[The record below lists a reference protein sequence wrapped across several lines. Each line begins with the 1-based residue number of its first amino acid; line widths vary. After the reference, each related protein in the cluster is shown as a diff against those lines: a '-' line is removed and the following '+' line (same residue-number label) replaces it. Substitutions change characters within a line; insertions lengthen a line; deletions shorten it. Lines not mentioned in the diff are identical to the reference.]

1 MCGTAFSGKT
11 TLSKKIAQRTSFSR
25 ISFDEINEKKG
36 YFPGDD
42 IPQNVWAKTSE
53 EAVLLLEKE
62 MERKNNVIVDDTF
75 CFRFLRDHFKSVADQ
90 YGYQTIIIFIDIS
103 EKEIR
108 KRIEENR
115 ISKIRSD
122 IQDTVLENHLNV
134 FEKPGSDENVIIF
147 NPEKDDIDSCF
158 NKSGISVY

>member
-53 EAVLLLEKE
+53 EAVLDNYL
-62 MERKNNVIVDDTF
+62 RSSITTF
-75 CFRFLRDHFKSVADQ
+75 ASGLKGFVLMA
-90 YGYQTIIIFIDIS
+90 T
-103 EKEIR
+103 
-108 KRIEENR
+108 ENR
-115 ISKIRSD
+115 
-122 IQDTVLENHLNV
+122 
-134 FEKPGSDENVIIF
+134 
-147 NPEKDDIDSCF
+147 
-158 NKSGISVY
+158 